1 MQRRL
6 YVVAYDVRHPK
17 RLAAALRVVKGFASG
32 GQKSAY
38 ECWLT
43 EHERKALQE
52 GLDRVVDFDRDS
64 VAFFPLELRHPMSAL
79 GTAVVPADP
88 DFYYFG

>member
-6 YVVAYDVRHPK
+6 YVVAYDVRLAS

-43 EHERKALQE
+43 EGERKELQ
-52 GLDRVVDFDRDS
+52 GLLSDVLDLRVDS
-64 VAFFPLELRHPMSAL
+64 VAFLPLELRQPVSAL
-79 GTAVVPADP
+79 GVAIAPADTP
-88 DFYYFG
+88 YIYIG